1 MFGKQ
6 ISPRIR
12 FKHILNIILL
22 SFNLFATIHYD
33 TAEIVSENEAYRSHK
48 MAMTPPPNF
57 FFLSTFDPPTCHVS
71 AYSSFNIEGRAFKLV
86 SFCSEITGL

>member
-22 SFNLFATIHYD
+22 GFNVFATIYYD

-48 MAMTPPPNF
+48 MVMITPPKF
-57 FFLSTFDPPTCHVS
+57 FFFSTFYPPTSHVS

>member
-22 SFNLFATIHYD
+22 GFHLFATMHYD
-33 TAEIVSENEAYRSHK
+33 TAEIVSENEAKNEAKNS
-48 MAMTPPPNF
+48 
-57 FFLSTFDPPTCHVS
+57 
-71 AYSSFNIEGRAFKLV
+71 
-86 SFCSEITGL
+86 

>member
-48 MAMTPPPNF
+48 MAMIPPPKF
-57 FFLSTFDPPTCHVS
+57 FFFSTFDPPTSHVS